1 MYTFDHYAKYSND
14 LSQIYFGDF
23 KNEMNNQSLWL
34 GDRQT
39 DYLVIFES
47 EALKN
52 APYYKKSVLSKM
64 RKSELFELCEMFELI
79 GYWQDEKDLL
89 KAELI
94 DDLLTV
100 DNERFY
106 NYHYSENTWRDL
118 ECDFIVQGYSQ
129 GDVIKVLLIGNVEK
143 YINEDYLQNIFF
155 NSPINGRVTVY
166 KDGEFLEDINFYELN
181 NFNEYDYFDKDKLIE
196 MMKDH
201 CKNDDYC
208 TKLIEYLE
216 NSLPDQLG
224 YDY

>member
-14 LSQIYFGDF
+14 LSQIYFDDF
-23 KNEMNNQSLWL
+23 KNEMKNQSLWL

-64 RKSELFELCEMFELI
+64 RKSELFELCEMHELV
-79 GYWQDEKDLL
+79 GYWQDEKDVL

-100 DNERFY
+100 DNEQFY
-106 NYHYSENTWRDL
+106 NHHYSENTWYDL
-118 ECDFIVQGYSQ
+118 DYTFKVTGYCQ
-129 GDVIKVLLIGNVEK
+129 GDVIKVLLVGNVEK

-155 NSPINGRVTVY
+155 DSPINGSVTVY
-166 KDGEFLEDINFYELN
+166 KDDELLAEINFHELN
-181 NFNEYDYFDKDKLIE
+181 NFNEYDYFDKDNLIE
-196 MMKDH
+196 MMKNY
-201 CKNDDYC
+201 CKNEDYC
-208 TKLIEYLE
+208 AKLIEYLE
-216 NSLPDQLG
+216 NSLNEQLD